1 MREVLPEH
9 KRVFEFL
16 QDALWFFCVGDETGI
31 FYHIQHR
38 PVKDIYLFTPYE
50 NMKDFLTLMKQI
62 DFISKDTAFFR
73 GVDVDVFFFSYP
85 FPILEETPTLCYVEG
100 VFGEIPVR
108 VLSLRDI
115 LCMKIISIFRKANA
129 KDFCDAYF
137 VIKYLGI
144 SKDEILHLIERKY
157 GEDEKNFLA
166 RSKIPDINISEDDFQ
181 KFVKGVSGKVSLE
194 DIKSLFKNLWR

>member
-9 KRVFEFL
+9 KRIFEFL
-16 QDALWFFCVGDETGI
+16 QDVLWFFCVGDETGI

-38 PVKDIYLFTPYE
+38 PVKDIYLFMPYE
-50 NMKDFLTLMKQI
+50 NMKDFLKFLKRI

-73 GVDVDVFFFSYP
+73 IGDTDVFFFSYP
-85 FPILEETPTLCYVEG
+85 FPILEDAPVLCYVEG
-100 VFGEIPVR
+100 SFGEIPIR

-137 VIKYLGI
+137 VIKYLGL
-144 SKDEILHLIERKY
+144 SKDKILNLIERKY

-166 RSKIPDINISEDDFQ
+166 RSKIPDVSISEGDFQ
-181 KFVKGVSGKVSLE
+181 KFGKGVSGKVSLE
-194 DIKSLFKNLWR
+194 DIKSFFKNLWR